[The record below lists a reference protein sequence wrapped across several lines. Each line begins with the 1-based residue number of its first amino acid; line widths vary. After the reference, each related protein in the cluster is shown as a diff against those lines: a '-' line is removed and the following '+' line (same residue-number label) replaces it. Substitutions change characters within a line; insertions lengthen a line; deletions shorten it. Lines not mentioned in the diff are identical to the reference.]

1 MADGPLTVKQML
13 AKLQGE
19 NVESLDKEADRRAN
33 QIAHEMEANS
43 TFQLGI
49 VAEVISDP
57 VNYFNRPWPDDT
69 ETAGGNPLT
78 VGDVYS
84 GRFLE
89 TDAGTR
95 LSSPY
100 KNPAM
105 ADFAPANSVVAFLRA
120 SEKSG
125 SAQKPVVCLPFFSSH
140 FMFPIKPGETV
151 WIMQFSKDVY
161 YWFCR
166 QHSLR
171 QVEDV
176 NYTHGPRETNVID
189 PSLMGMPDENL
200 FAHFQ
205 GAFIGPD
212 SDSYEKIMENSI
224 AYKEEYTG
232 EVVPKYGK
240 RCGDLLLQGSN
251 NTHIH
256 LGVEKFEE
264 ENTIPPFQMTDG
276 AADADTISNRKPLSP
291 AIDIC
296 IFRKSRE
303 LFDIQDNI
311 EANAGSESS
320 VETLVGESHAGL
332 GNGLG
337 AVRGERRKTNF
348 VHYENEKARDR
359 LGKDLFT
366 AELIDSDIYN
376 CIARIYMS
384 NCKTIDDLLM
394 TPNIPGERSAS
405 PQDVLG
411 LGNYGTLT
419 AIGANTRVVGT
430 ETLKIQNIVGRS
442 GIQLNPSGDVIIHGD
457 RAGGAKIVLE
467 AEGGIRII
475 PGGDGIVKIGAEG
488 ANIAPVGGKPFN
500 ADESIADEF
509 AEGVNELSEALGGTA
524 ILPTDFTIEPI
535 ATLNGSPL
543 INPADIASGR
553 TAPIPGFANYS
564 AKVLIA

>member
-1 MADGPLTVKQML
+1 MGKGMTVKQL
-13 AKLQGE
+13 FSKAARE
-19 NVESLDKEADRRAN
+19 NTESIEKEAD
-33 QIAHEMEANS
+33 IAQTAIDEYNPTAKV
-43 TFQLGI
+43 FLLGI
-49 VAEVISDP
+49 VQEVLSDP
-57 VNYFNRPWPDDT
+57 SDYYTRELEDITFQ
-69 ETAGGNPLT
+69 GNPIT
-78 VGDVYS
+78 VGDVFS
-84 GRFLE
+84 GRVTQDDE
-89 TDAGTR
+89 GAV

-100 KNPAM
+100 KNPRM
-105 ADFAPANSVVAFLRA
+105 ADFAPPNSIVALLRD
-120 SEKSG
+120 SEKTA
-125 SAQKPVVCLPFFSSH
+125 SANKGVVCLPFFSSH
-140 FMFPIKPGETV
+140 LMMPAKPGESV
-151 WIMQFSKDVY
+151 WVMKFSADVY

-166 QHSLR
+166 QSSFR
-171 QVEDV
+171 QVEDL
-176 NYTHGPRETNVID
+176 NYTHSQRESNVQNSRLI
-189 PSLMGMPDENL
+189 GTADENN

-205 GAFIGPD
+205 GSFLGQEE
-212 SDSYEKIMENSI
+212 SSFESIMASSV
-224 AYKEEYTG
+224 AYKEEFTG
-232 EVVPKYGK
+232 EVVPRNGK

-251 NTHIH
+251 NSHIL

-264 ENTIPPFQMTDG
+264 ENTIPPYQMTDET
-276 AADADTISNRKPLSP
+276 AEADTIANRKPLSP

-311 EANAGSESS
+311 ESNGGGESS

-332 GNGLG
+332 GKGLG
-337 AVRGERRKTNF
+337 AVRGERKKANF
-348 VHYENEKARDR
+348 VYYENEKARDR
-359 LGKDLFT
+359 LSKDSF
-366 AELIDSDIYN
+366 AEELKDSDIYN

-411 LGNYGTLT
+411 LGNYGTLA

-430 ETLKIQNIVGRS
+430 ETLKIQNIVGQS
-442 GIQLNPSGDVIIHGD
+442 GIQLNPSGDVIIHGA
-457 RAGGAKIVLE
+457 RSGGAKIVLE

-475 PGGDGIVKIGAEG
+475 PGGPGIVKIGAEG

-500 ADESIADEF
+500 ADESIADEL
-509 AEGVNELSEALGGTA
+509 AEGVNELSEAFGGSA

-564 AKVLIA
+564 AKVLLA